1 MIPHKIY
8 EIGAM
13 LGLEYKDIR
22 DLVLDISD
30 EPDKLEVSMS
40 PTDTYK
46 GVLRYGAVSIK
57 DFQ

>member
-1 MIPHKIY
+1 MIPNKIY
-8 EIGAM
+8 EIAAT

-22 DLVLDISD
+22 DLESD
-30 EPDKLEVSMS
+30 KPDKLELSIS

-46 GVLRYGAVSIK
+46 DGIKYGTVSLK